1 MLRERALRD
10 LKSSCQRADRV
21 AAAPTF
27 SISVDVEVQFG
38 RVEKYRT
45 NWDTLVNSV
54 MSGSIND
61 YRFGI
66 LV

>member
-1 MLRERALRD
+1 MH
-10 LKSSCQRADRV
+10 DRV

-27 SISVDVEVQFG
+27 SISVDVRVQFD

-45 NWDTLVNSV
+45 TWDTLVNSV
-54 MSGSIND
+54 ISGSIND